1 MLRTSNITMDEQKLP
16 KGRLAFIYFSIAF
29 LFLIIS
35 IRIIFVAATG
45 DKIVVTSL
53 YDRSKIIKRSDI
65 TDRNGIIVATD
76 LKTKSLYISN
86 ALVRDPKLVASKLSD
101 ALPGLDYKDILQKI
115 SKKENRGW
123 ILIKRNITPHQ
134 QDTIQNLKIAGLLF
148 EDDLIRVYPQKSILS
163 HLIGYTDLD
172 RNGLA
177 GVEMSY
183 NDVLKKGKE
192 NLQLAMDVRIQDVL
206 EDELNQGIT
215 KYNALG
221 AAGIVMN
228 VANGEILAVSSLPNF
243 DPNKQIDAGSNER
256 FNRATYGVYELGSIL
271 KIFTNAIAFEYNLVK
286 MDDVFNVKD
295 PIKYGR
301 FTINDDHPDKDEM
314 TVAEIFARSS
324 NIGTV
329 QIAKKIGEEKQRE
342 FLKRINLLD
351 RLDTDFPAL
360 GRPIYPKTWREI
372 NLFTISYGHG
382 IAVTPLHLAAAAT
395 SIINGGTFYQ
405 PSFIK
410 LNEKPDGEKIIK
422 ESTSKLMRL
431 MLRKVVVDGTGKY
444 ANIEGYD
451 VGGKTGTAERAEF
464 GSYSKNST
472 IASFI
477 AAFPINDPKYLL
489 LVVIDRPNSSF
500 NTGGMVAAPIAG
512 KIIKNI
518 APILDIS
525 PKN

>member
-1 MLRTSNITMDEQKLP
+1 MDEEQLQ
-16 KGRLAFIYFSIAF
+16 KGRLAFIYFSITF
-29 LFLIIS
+29 LLFVIS
-35 IRIIFVAATG
+35 VRIIFIAATG
-45 DKIVVTSL
+45 DKVVVSSL
-53 YDRSKIIKRSDI
+53 YDPSKIIKRSDI
-65 TDRNGIIVATD
+65 IDRNGIIVATD

-86 ALVRDPKLVASKLSD
+86 ALVRDPKLVADKLAN

-134 QDTIQNLKIAGLLF
+134 QDAIHNLKIAGLLF
-148 EDDLIRVYPQKSILS
+148 EDDLVRVYPQKSILS
-163 HLIGYTDLD
+163 HIVGYTDLD

-183 NDVLKKGKE
+183 NDLLKKGKE
-192 NLQLAMDVRIQDVL
+192 NLQLAMDVRVQDVL

-221 AAGIVMN
+221 AAGIVMD
-228 VANGEILAVSSLPNF
+228 VTNGEILAVSSLPNF
-243 DPNKQIDAGSNER
+243 DPNKQIDASSNER

-271 KIFTNAIAFEYNLVK
+271 KIFTNTIAFEYNLVK
-286 MDDVFNVKD
+286 MDEVFNVKD

-301 FTINDDHPDKDEM
+301 FTINDDHPDKEEM
-314 TVAEIFARSS
+314 TAAEIFARSS

-329 QIAKKIGEEKQRE
+329 QIAKKIGEEKQQE
-342 FLKRINLLD
+342 FLKRINLLS

-360 GRPIYPKTWREI
+360 GRPIYPKKWREI

-382 IAVTPLHLAAAAT
+382 IAVTPLHVATATAAV
-395 SIINGGTFYQ
+395 INGGTLYQ

-410 LNEKPDGEKIIK
+410 LDEKPGGKKVVK
-422 ESTSKLMRL
+422 ESTSKLMRS
-431 MLRKVVVDGTGKY
+431 MLRKVAVDGTGKY

-451 VGGKTGTAERAEF
+451 VGGKTGTAERAES
-464 GSYSKNST
+464 GSYNKTST

-477 AAFPINDPKYLL
+477 AAFPITEPKYLL
-489 LVVIDRPNSSF
+489 LVVIDRPNSAF